1 MLNVV
6 QLIGNNFSKMCGGSW
21 VQQGVDKVTG
31 GLQGGITRGRFW
43 NRPLVRGKMDGLGCA
58 FCAGLCNVDP
68 VASVVFRSAC
78 NVPGVYTMSCP
89 GVVIGWGFKYEHS
102 GFWGG
107 KGRSIK
113 VEDAVEMCFYQQLRV
128 NLRREEEVQCQ
139 HSPRQ

>member
-1 MLNVV
+1 M
-6 QLIGNNFSKMCGGSW
+6 
-21 VQQGVDKVTG
+21 QQGVGKVTC
-31 GLQGGITRGRFW
+31 GLHVGITRVRFW
-43 NRPLVRGKMDGLGCA
+43 HRTFVREKLYNLVYA
-58 FCAGLCNVDP
+58 FGAGLCNVDP

-113 VEDAVEMCFYQQLRV
+113 VEDAVEMCFCQRSRV
-128 NLRREEEVQCQ
+128 NLRREEDVQCQ
-139 HSPRQ
+139 HGPRQ